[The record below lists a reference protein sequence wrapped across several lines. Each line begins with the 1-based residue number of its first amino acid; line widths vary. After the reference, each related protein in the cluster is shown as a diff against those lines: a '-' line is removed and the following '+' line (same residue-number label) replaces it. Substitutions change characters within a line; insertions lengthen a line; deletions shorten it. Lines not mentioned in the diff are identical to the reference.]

1 MEWMEILN
9 GFVIFLGAVT
19 LILMVSLM
27 ILRFI
32 QSLSESIFEKYIHLW
47 KLGLQETA
55 EIRYRHLK
63 RFKIWY
69 R

>member
-1 MEWMEILN
+1 MEWIEI
-9 GFVIFLGAVT
+9 FVMFIGVVALILIFL
-19 LILMVSLM
+19 LMV
-27 ILRFI
+27 IRGI
-32 QSLSESIFEKYIHLW
+32 QFSSENVYEKYIHLW

-55 EIRYRHLK
+55 EIRYRNLK